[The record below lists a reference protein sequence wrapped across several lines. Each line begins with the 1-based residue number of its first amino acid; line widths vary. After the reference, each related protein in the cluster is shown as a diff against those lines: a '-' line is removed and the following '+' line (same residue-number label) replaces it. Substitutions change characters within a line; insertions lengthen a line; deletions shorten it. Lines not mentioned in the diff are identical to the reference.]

1 VQLLLESGALCERDT
16 FQGER
21 CLYNALND
29 RIRNLLLSYDYSKST
44 DPLQPFAAHI
54 TSLLTRD
61 HPKSA
66 DITLNTASEA
76 FNLHKFL
83 LAARSPYF
91 AKKLASDPDTTSWKA
106 SQNIATQSLEVAI
119 RYLYLSEVTVDLGD
133 DEIAQAILTGIDKLS
148 RQLEIERLFETVI
161 ESSDRRLTRQRRTE
175 ELERGRQQLENWFRN
190 HVLKYRIEVE
200 TNKAD
205 SVRWDRNNSIFA
217 DVLLRVDEDSD
228 DAERYSDDGS
238 TTNTPSTNSTDSL
251 RLPNG
256 IPIGPHISRS
266 PSRTRKR
273 RRSFLY
279 PAHRAML
286 IRSDFFLTMFS
297 SGFRE
302 AQETSHLHIIPL
314 DISPRILEIVLL
326 FLYCEKTD
334 FGLDVAIDV
343 LFAAD
348 MMFIEK
354 LKLKAAMIISTL
366 GNGASSV
373 VEAENPRGETGGG
386 GDIDDLIDIYD
397 VVRAGWDTRVH
408 RLEEFG
414 ARYIAYRLEHYID
427 EEEFAQLVRESA
439 ARIRARQETD
449 TVELIDDIR
458 YYLSERYRLRFEDTG
473 FEEMTAG
480 EDETQGDAA
489 DTKNIDVAVKQN
501 SGLEMQDELV
511 DSEGVL
517 AAGGSVIRTLDGEI
531 AGDEFAQD
539 AMNYQILLGKID
551 TLLEKLKLDA

>member
-266 PSRTRKR
+266 PSRTRKP